1 MTETTIVLMVF
12 LLLVFGMIDLGVM
25 VARSQSLAEAAR
37 NGARASIVR
46 GEFAQS
52 PLGPTAI
59 SGVAADSN
67 PVADA
72 LRQQLV
78 LMDPKEVRISVTW
91 PDGGN
96 KFNQRVHV
104 TVSADFTPIMTYI
117 FGSPTWTLH
126 GDSEMRIAH

>member
-46 GEFAQS
+46 GEFAQL
-52 PLGPTAI
+52 PLGPAAI
-59 SGVAADSN
+59 DSVAADSN